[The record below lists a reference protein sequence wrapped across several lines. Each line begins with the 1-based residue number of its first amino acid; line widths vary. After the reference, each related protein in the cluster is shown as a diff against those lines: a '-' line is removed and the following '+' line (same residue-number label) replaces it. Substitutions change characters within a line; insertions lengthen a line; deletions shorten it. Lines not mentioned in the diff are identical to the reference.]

1 MNPCYKPNMIRNTVL
16 LVAVVWTLGAQ
27 DGAQRFAS
35 LGDLKLESGEVIH
48 DCRIGYRTYGQLD
61 ASKSNAILFPTWFGG
76 TTAQLAGNFT
86 SGGMIDTGRYF
97 VVSVDAIGNG
107 VSTSPSNSRTQPRMK
122 FPRFSIRDMVE
133 SQHRLATEVLHLNHL
148 RAVMGISMGGMQ
160 TFEWMVAYPDFLDR
174 AIPIVGSP
182 RLMPFDVL
190 LWQAEIHAIEADANW
205 KNGDYAERPAAAMR
219 IVSDISQLALT
230 TPAWYG
236 REHAGKDMSAV
247 LAADEKTQLDQVD
260 TNDHYRQLQAML
272 GHDIFRRFGGDPKR
286 AAAAIKAGVTVIV
299 ATQDHMVNPGPARE
313 FAGVLKAPI
322 VELNGDCGHI
332 ATGCE
337 APKVAAAV
345 AQALR

>member
-1 MNPCYKPNMIRNTVL
+1 MLRNTVL

-27 DGAQRFAS
+27 EGSQRFAS

-48 DCRIGYRTYGQLD
+48 DCRIGYRTYGQLN
-61 ASKSNAILFPTWFGG
+61 AAKSNAILFPTWFGG
-76 TTAQLAGNFT
+76 TTEQLAGNFS

-97 VVSVDAIGNG
+97 VIAVDAIGNG

-160 TFEWMVAYPDFLDR
+160 TFEWMTRYPDFMDR

-182 RLMPFDVL
+182 RLMPFDAL
-190 LWQAEIHAIEADANW
+190 LWQAEIHAIEADPNW
-205 KNGDYAERPAAAMR
+205 KHGDYTERPAAAMR
-219 IVSDISQLALT
+219 TVSDISNLALT

-236 REHAGKDMSAV
+236 RQNAGKDMSAV
-247 LAADEKTQLDQVD
+247 LASAGKAQLDQVD

-272 GHDIFRRFGGDPKR
+272 GQDVFRRFGGDPKR
-286 AAAAIKAGVTVIV
+286 AAKAIKAGVTVIV

>member
-1 MNPCYKPNMIRNTVL
+1 MLRNTVL
-16 LVAVVWTLGAQ
+16 LLAVVWTVGAQ
-27 DGAQRFAS
+27 EGTQRFAS

-48 DCRIGYRTYGQLD
+48 DCRIGYRTYGQLN
-61 ASKSNAILFPTWFGG
+61 AAKSNAILFPTWFGG
-76 TTAQLAGNFT
+76 TTEQLAGNFS

-97 VVSVDAIGNG
+97 VIAVDAIGNG
-107 VSTSPSNSRTQPRMK
+107 VSTSPSNSQTQPRMK

-148 RAVMGISMGGMQ
+148 RAVIGISMGGMQ
-160 TFEWMVAYPDFLDR
+160 TFEWMAMYPDFMDR

-190 LWQAEIHAIEADANW
+190 LWQAEIHAIEADPNW
-205 KNGDYAERPAAAMR
+205 KHGDYTERPAAAMR
-219 IVSDISQLALT
+219 TVSDISNLALT

-236 REHAGKDMSAV
+236 RQNAGKDMSAL
-247 LAADEKTQLDQVD
+247 LASAGKAQLDQVD

-272 GHDIFRRFGGDPKR
+272 GQDVFRRFDGDPKR
-286 AAAAIKAGVTVIV
+286 AAKAIKAGVTVIV

-313 FAGVLKAPI
+313 FAGMLKAPI

>member
-1 MNPCYKPNMIRNTVL
+1 MLRNTVL

-27 DGAQRFAS
+27 EGSQRFAS

-48 DCRIGYRTYGQLD
+48 DCRIGYRTYGQLN
-61 ASKSNAILFPTWFGG
+61 AAKSNAILFPTWFGG
-76 TTAQLAGNFT
+76 TTEQLAGNFS

-97 VVSVDAIGNG
+97 VIAVDAIGNG

-160 TFEWMVAYPDFLDR
+160 TFEWMTRYPDFMDR

-190 LWQAEIHAIEADANW
+190 LWQAEIHAIEADPNW
-205 KNGDYAERPAAAMR
+205 KHGDYTGRPAAAMR
-219 IVSDISQLALT
+219 TVSDISNLALT

-236 REHAGKDMSAV
+236 RQNAGKDMSAV
-247 LAADEKTQLDQVD
+247 LASAGKAQLDQVD

-272 GHDIFRRFGGDPKR
+272 GQDVFRRFGGDPKR
-286 AAAAIKAGVTVIV
+286 AAKAIKAGVTVIV